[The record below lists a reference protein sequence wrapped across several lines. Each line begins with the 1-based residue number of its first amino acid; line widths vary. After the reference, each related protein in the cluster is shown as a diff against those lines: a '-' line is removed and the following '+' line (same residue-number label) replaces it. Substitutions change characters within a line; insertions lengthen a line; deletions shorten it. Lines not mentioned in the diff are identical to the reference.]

1 MSGNIAPKIVRDS
14 SLVLCLDAANS
25 KSFQVGSVTWNDLSL
40 SRLSGALQN
49 GATYS
54 SLNGGCIVFDGN
66 DDVVNISN
74 VENIL
79 SYTGSGSFDF
89 VYKINSAPGT
99 EFRNILA
106 FSNALFQYEN
116 NGGFMLF
123 VWRYSDLTFDAV
135 STGITSTDL
144 NTYHITCT
152 YTTIGSSTFKVYKNG
167 VLMNS
172 KVVSKPLINTT
183 KSPLSLGGP
192 SPSTQN
198 CNIYNLKAYNR
209 ELSASEVL
217 QNFNA
222 VKTRFGL

>member
-1 MSGNIAPKIVRDS
+1 
-14 SLVLCLDAANS
+14 
-25 KSFQVGSVTWNDLSL
+25 
-40 SRLSGALQN
+40 
-49 GATYS
+49 
-54 SLNGGCIVFDGN
+54 
-66 DDVVNISN
+66 
-74 VENIL
+74 
-79 SYTGSGSFDF
+79 
-89 VYKINSAPGT
+89 
-99 EFRNILA
+99 
-106 FSNALFQYEN
+106 
-116 NGGFMLF
+116 MLF

-172 KVVSKPLINTT
+172 KVVSKPLINTA
-183 KSPLSLGGP
+183 KSQFLLSG
-192 SPSTQN
+192 SSQQN